1 MKTLKIYLGKIPMLF
16 AAILFASTSAMG
28 ASFTAVSSGSFSNS
42 ATWGGSAPPSTIT
55 ADQVTI
61 PSGITVDLD
70 NDLMLNAAIASLDV
84 NGTLNTST
92 SAALTINSGSL
103 SGTGDIV
110 LDSVSTGLSAVLLFT
125 GSITTNAMTNA
136 SASLQV
142 ASELDVEE
150 TLTLMAGSAISLNSG
165 GDLMIGNN
173 ATVIIDS
180 GGGLSVSGGALGFSG
195 NYNVVYSGG
204 SANAGLELS
213 GAGLTDIG
221 IDVGSGNS
229 VSLSSDLMVDGELML
244 ASGTLDIGNNTLTFN
259 SSGDL
264 SASGSGS
271 ISSAGAANIVVN
283 SNAGLSGSLSFDAS
297 GNTVNNFTVSIG
309 SGSSVQVDSD
319 LNVNGTLQLD
329 GGTTFDFSGAAL
341 TINGDLSG
349 SGMLSANASSDLTI
363 NVTGGISDS
372 LSFSSNGQV
381 VNNLTINVGSGNSV
395 DLAAAT
401 DLSVEGTLDLSGGS
415 SLNIAGSDLNL
426 NGDLNGSGSIS
437 ANASSAININATGGL
452 SSDLSFSGGSATVG
466 GFSVNVGSGNNV
478 TIDGNLNVTSTLSI
492 LSGNLDL
499 NSNDLSVSGAIN
511 VNADGAIHSNADS
524 DISID
529 LATASGAS
537 IGFTANGNTVGNFDL
552 NIDSGDA
559 IALGSDLNIDGELS
573 FSGMGSIDIQ
583 NNNLQFGASGSI
595 SGAGSSSYVITSGS
609 GQVAMDLSAGSGA
622 SVEFPVGTSVNFA
635 PANIELNSGSQSGT
649 VMVNVDAGVLANGS
663 SGANMSGF
671 QSVVDATWNVESN
684 INANIDMNME
694 VLWSTDMEVNGF
706 NNGEAYISHYI
717 NGEWDATASASATA
731 EGSGMFSL
739 QREGITSL
747 SPFAVFDENTAV
759 GIPENDA
766 AVEINIFPNPTSD
779 IVVIEN
785 KQMLDQRLNAQIIS
799 VTGQV
804 IDNYEINGQQQTI
817 SLEHLSSG
825 SYFIR
830 IYNDDMNYVE
840 QIQKL

>member
-16 AAILFASTSAMG
+16 AALLFVSTSAMG
-28 ASFTAVSSGSFSNS
+28 ATFTAVSSGSFSS
-42 ATWGGSAPPSTIT
+42 AATWGGSAPPSTIT

-103 SGTGDIV
+103 SGSGDIV
-110 LDSVSTGLSAVLLFT
+110 LDSISTGLSAVLFFT

-180 GGGLSVSGGALGFSG
+180 GGGLSLSGGSLGFSG
-195 NYNVVYSGG
+195 SYNVVYSGG

-244 ASGTLDIGNNTLTFN
+244 SSGTLDIGNNTLTFN

-437 ANASSAININATGGL
+437 TNASSAININATGGL

-478 TIDGNLNVTSTLSI
+478 TINGDLNVSSTLNI

-529 LATASGAS
+529 
-537 IGFTANGNTVGNFDL
+537 
-552 NIDSGDA
+552 
-559 IALGSDLNIDGELS
+559 
-573 FSGMGSIDIQ
+573 
-583 NNNLQFGASGSI
+583 
-595 SGAGSSSYVITSGS
+595 
-609 GQVAMDLSAGSGA
+609 
-622 SVEFPVGTSVNFA
+622 
-635 PANIELNSGSQSGT
+635 
-649 VMVNVDAGVLANGS
+649 
-663 SGANMSGF
+663 
-671 QSVVDATWNVESN
+671 
-684 INANIDMNME
+684 
-694 VLWSTDMEVNGF
+694 
-706 NNGEAYISHYI
+706 
-717 NGEWDATASASATA
+717 
-731 EGSGMFSL
+731 
-739 QREGITSL
+739 
-747 SPFAVFDENTAV
+747 
-759 GIPENDA
+759 
-766 AVEINIFPNPTSD
+766 
-779 IVVIEN
+779 
-785 KQMLDQRLNAQIIS
+785 
-799 VTGQV
+799 
-804 IDNYEINGQQQTI
+804 
-817 SLEHLSSG
+817 
-825 SYFIR
+825 
-830 IYNDDMNYVE
+830 
-840 QIQKL
+840 